1 MRKKEFMRKNETQSA
16 VSNSSLPE
24 GFGVREGVGFA
35 LLGLLALGGT
45 SCGGTTMREETERR
59 LERSEAQGAKETCVA
74 FQRGSGGGVADA
86 KISNR
91 QPDKRFGDDPVA
103 SVSSVNGHRE
113 HVLLRFDTRDIPSQ
127 ATLTSA
133 TLSLWQI
140 NSGQPAS
147 LWLHSMTAP
156 WQEGNVTWNSHG
168 AAYDPSA
175 ATTFDA
181 PGGEHP
187 AVHNLD
193 ISSLVSAWVKQPEIN
208 HGLLLAQPKGKTLL
222 ATSESPH
229 LERRP
234 RLEVC
239 YTERTCTRTSASPF
253 GAAWSPTGALVSGR
267 VHHTVTR
274 LSSGKVLTSGGGD
287 SSGCFSTAEVYDPC
301 TATWSSTSAMMS
313 ARCFQGA
320 SLLPSGEVLVSGG
333 IRSHDEWP
341 LTSVELF
348 NPATGSWRAAG
359 SMRTARYSHSST
371 VLHSGNVLV
380 VGGDNGDWGGSIL
393 TSAEVYDPAT
403 GSWHAAAPMAALRA
417 HHTATLL
424 PSGKVLVVG
433 GHNNSAPVNL
443 SAELYDPATNSWTPA
458 GSMSWPRYHHRATL
472 LPSGKVLI
480 TGGTNHSGPLSSA
493 ELYDPASSS
502 WSYAG
507 SMASSRYV
515 HTATLLSSGKVLVA
529 GGSDRTSSLA
539 SAELY
544 DPATQ
549 SWSTVANMSRPL
561 SSLKATLLDSGEVLV
576 VGGSDGHSFPTT
588 AELFIP

>member
-1 MRKKEFMRKNETQSA
+1 MKKNETWSA
-16 VSNSSLPE
+16 VSDSSLPG
-24 GFGVREGVGFA
+24 GFWVRGGMGFA
-35 LLGLLALGGT
+35 LLGLLSLGGT
-45 SCGGTTMREETERR
+45 GCGGTTMREETARR
-59 LERSEAQGAKETCVA
+59 LERSEAQEAKETCVA

-140 NSGQPAS
+140 NSGQPTS
-147 LWLHSMTAP
+147 LRLHAITAP
-156 WQEGNVTWNSHG
+156 WQEGSVTWNSLG
-168 AAYDPSA
+168 AAHDPNVA
-175 ATTFDA
+175 ATFDA

-187 AVHNLD
+187 AVHSLD
-193 ISSLVSAWVKQPEIN
+193 ISSLVSAWVKQPETN
-208 HGLLLAQPKGKTLL
+208 HGLLLAQPEGKTLL
-222 ATSESPH
+222 GTSESPH

-239 YTERTCTRTSASPF
+239 YTERACMRTNASPS
-253 GAAWSPTGALVSGR
+253 GSVWSPTGAPLSGR
-267 VHHTVTR
+267 VHHTVTL
-274 LSSGKVLTSGGGD
+274 LSSGKVLASGGGD

-301 TATWSSTSAMMS
+301 TGTWSSTSAMMS

-333 IRSHDEWP
+333 IRAHDQWP
-341 LTSVELF
+341 LASVELF

-359 SMRTARYSHSST
+359 SMETARYAHSST
-371 VLHSGNVLV
+371 ALHSGSVLV
-380 VGGDNGDWGGSIL
+380 VGGDNGYWGGRIL
-393 TSAEVYDPAT
+393 TSAELYDPVT
-403 GSWHAAAPMAALRA
+403 GSWRAAPPMAALRSL
-417 HHTATLL
+417 HTATLL

-433 GHNNSAPVNL
+433 GHNNSAPVNR
-443 SAELYDPATNSWTPA
+443 SAELYDPVTNSWTAA
-458 GSMSWPRYHHRATL
+458 GSMVWPRYHHRATL

-480 TGGTNHSGPLSSA
+480 TGGTTHSGPLSSA
-493 ELYDPASSS
+493 ELYDPATNS
-502 WSYAG
+502 WSSVGA
-507 SMASSRYV
+507 MASSRYV
-515 HTATLLSSGKVLVA
+515 HTATLLPSGKVLVA
-529 GGSDRTSSLA
+529 GGSDQTSSLA

-561 SSLKATLLDSGEVLV
+561 SSLKATLLNSGEVLV
-576 VGGSDGHSFPTT
+576 VGGFDGSSFPTT
-588 AELFIP
+588 AELFTP